1 MPDYTLIELNGKTLE
16 FSEKKISRPEHYGS
30 KVHRSVWGYF
40 TYTTLK
46 QRRDIEHNKDR
57 LIEEMISDT
66 ATQLGEMAKQLR
78 QLKEIKEKRKAN
90 HE

>member
-1 MPDYTLIELNGKTLE
+1 VPDYTLIELNGKTLE

-46 QRRDIEHNKDR
+46 QKRDIEHNKDR
-57 LIEEMISDT
+57 ILDQMISDT
-66 ATQLGEMAKQLR
+66 ADQMGQMAKILR
-78 QLKEIKEKRKAN
+78 ELKNLKEARNEY
-90 HE
+90 